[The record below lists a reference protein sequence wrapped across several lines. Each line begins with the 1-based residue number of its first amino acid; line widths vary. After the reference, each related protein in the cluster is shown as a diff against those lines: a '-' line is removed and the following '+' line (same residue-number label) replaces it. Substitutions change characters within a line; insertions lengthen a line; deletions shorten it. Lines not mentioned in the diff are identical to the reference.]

1 MLTVYN
7 LEHGNR
13 KDYCGNRPILAAL
26 AYSPLRQL
34 YELVWDHSSQRI
46 PCDHERQDEIP
57 MFTLRLSASTVTFPD
72 DVLSLRRRT
81 IELVHLIYWWLVL
94 VRKGLRS

>member
-26 AYSPLRQL
+26 AAYSPFRQL

-46 PCDHERQDEIP
+46 PCDHER
-57 MFTLRLSASTVTFPD
+57 
-72 DVLSLRRRT
+72 
-81 IELVHLIYWWLVL
+81 
-94 VRKGLRS
+94 